1 MKTIQRAA
9 RPRGPAYSLEFPG
22 KSVAVVRMDVP
33 KARDWE
39 QWFLIRADVHHDN
52 PHSDRALEK
61 KHLEQAKERG
71 AGVLSIGDTF
81 CAMQGKY
88 DKRSDKSCLRPEHQH
103 GDYLDRLVT
112 TAADFYEPYA
122 HHLILFGE
130 GNHESAIRKRHETDL
145 LERLAQTLRDRTGAK
160 VCPGGYS
167 GWVRFMFTL
176 RGAQRLSRRLFYHHG
191 YGGGGPV
198 TLDTIQGQRIRA
210 YVDADYIVTGHTH
223 DSWQVRTMK
232 VSLNDANR
240 VEHRTIRTVKCTTYK
255 DEYGQ
260 GEGGF
265 HIETGKPPKP
275 LGAWWLRFTVTGQ
288 RLTDEWFEAV

>member
-1 MKTIQRAA
+1 MKGDDPKRAKDHHARPPRGDRAVGTHRTRPVPRGLGTRSGSIRVKTIQRAA

-52 PHSDRALEK
+52 PHSDRARE
-61 KHLEQAKERG
+61 EAPRTGKERG

-160 VCPGGYS
+160 
-167 GWVRFMFTL
+167 
-176 RGAQRLSRRLFYHHG
+176 GA
-191 YGGGGPV
+191 
-198 TLDTIQGQRIRA
+198 RA
-210 YVDADYIVTGHTH
+210 GTRAGC
-223 DSWQVRTMK
+223 DSC
-232 VSLNDANR
+232 SP
-240 VEHRTIRTVKCTTYK
+240 C
-255 DEYGQ
+255 
-260 GEGGF
+260 EGGAA
-265 HIETGKPPKP
+265 P
-275 LGAWWLRFTVTGQ
+275 
-288 RLTDEWFEAV
+288 